1 MTSSSKIAEC
11 ILHDLDIAVLRRKA
25 KGDYEIFGSVP
36 EFYLR
41 LFPEPDGQPS
51 CTPWKKSSMV
61 DFFLHDAELFFSNSK
76 SGSLNSGIWQE
87 EEVQTGRQ
95 ALTAT
100 AMCCGGEKLLI
111 IRLLGEEFI
120 ERSRILQKAR
130 ENLLERREL
139 HNDIETYKQKA
150 RYDKLT
156 SLYNRSYF
164 DDALADE
171 IDQAIDSG
179 VELSMLMID
188 IDDFK
193 GINDVYGHLAGD
205 TVLSLM
211 GQLLR
216 NFLRR
221 EDIACRYGGEEFA
234 VLAPMTLQHQAIRMA
249 EKLRKGIAEYS
260 FGDLPSITVSIGCAT
275 YRKGESPEGFISR
288 ADLALYDAKNSG
300 KNMVRMR

>member
-1 MTSSSKIAEC
+1 MTRTAHLAES
-11 ILHDLDIAVLRRKA
+11 ILHALDIAVLRRVAEKE
-25 KGDYEIFGSVP
+25 YEALGRIP
-36 EFYLR
+36 DFYCR
-41 LFPEPDGQPS
+41 LFPGEDGQPS
-51 CTPWKKSSMV
+51 RQPWTKSSML
-61 DFFLHDAELFFSNSK
+61 DFFLHDAELFFAHSDE
-76 SGSLNSGIWQE
+76 GSLTSGVWQE
-87 EEVQTGRQ
+87 EGVQTGRH
-95 ALTAT
+95 ALNAT
-100 AMCCGGEKLLI
+100 ALCCEKEKLLI
-111 IRLLGEEFI
+111 IRLLGEEFV

-139 HNDIETYKQKA
+139 HHDVEAYKQKA
-150 RYDKLT
+150 RFDKLT
-156 SLYNRSYF
+156 SLYNRSFF
-164 DDALADE
+164 DEALQAE
-171 IDQAIDSG
+171 IDHALENSS
-179 VELSMLMID
+179 ELSMLMID

-216 NFLRR
+216 EFLRR

-234 VLAPMTLQHQAIRMA
+234 VLAPQTLQHQAIRMA
-249 EKLRKGIAEYS
+249 EKLRKGVADYA

-275 YRKGESPEGFISR
+275 FRRGESGEAFVNR